1 MRLATTSLI
10 GALLLAAAA
19 RGQDSAASRIDEPRN
34 EIREEMR
41 SQYRYAPSG
50 SKPAAMPTAL
60 QSDSPP
66 LPVSQ
71 STKADVVKMEPYEVR
86 ESGSSSAAYLPLE
99 RASPAKAP
107 ATVAKK
113 LGIGERDFKVGKV
126 HAFVVTLFY
135 IPIAAGFSW

>member
-10 GALLLAAAA
+10 AVLLLPAVAQCQDAAPSQTEEPGSDI
-19 RGQDSAASRIDEPRN
+19 RGEVL
-34 EIREEMR
+34 
-41 SQYRYAPSG
+41 SQYRYVPSG

-71 STKADVVKMEPYEVR
+71 QAKADVVKMEPYEVR

-99 RASPAKAP
+99 RATSAKPP
-107 ATVAKK
+107 ATVASK
-113 LGIGERDFKVGKV
+113 LGIGEHDFKVGKV
-126 HAFVVTLFY
+126 HAFVITIFY
-135 IPIAAGFSW
+135 VPFVAGFSW